1 MAPQTKHT
9 NIVSLASGWNRPETG
24 TNVEPGESA
33 EHELNEAARED
44 DDMGE
49 LPGKNIMSVVLKELE
64 HSQALNRQLL
74 KQLTKK

>member
-1 MAPQTKHT
+1 MAQSINQS

-49 LPGKNIMSVVLKELE
+49 LPAKNIMSVVLKELE

>member
-1 MAPQTKHT
+1 MSRITDLPS
-9 NIVSLASGWNRPETG
+9 NSWNRPETG
-24 TNVEPGESA
+24 ANVAPGESA
-33 EHELNEAARED
+33 GHELNEAARED

-74 KQLTKK
+74 KQLTKQ

>member
-1 MAPQTKHT
+1 VA
-9 NIVSLASGWNRPETG
+9 
-24 TNVEPGESA
+24 PGESA
-33 EHELNEAARED
+33 GHELNEAARED